1 VLLHEATVEPFQAVA
16 ESVDPTAD
24 PATAEPLY
32 ASADPATA
40 GAAPIDTS

>member
-1 VLLHEATVEPFQAVA
+1 VLLDEATVEPFQAVA

-24 PATAEPLY
+24 PATA
-32 ASADPATA
+32 